1 MTTGRINQISIG
13 VLGATT
19 LKRGIQPNNVS
30 LMIVCCFFCLC
41 NTVFF
46 AYQKGANFHCTAL
59 RGRVFHVDLFFRL
72 KFPRNAAT
80 IKYRFP
86 FNQVSSCRNRSSA
99 LNVLRG
105 ARCTVKAHTH
115 HTQAVQHSFSLGQS
129 VAYCVLGTMLVATR
143 RSTHTELRLSFGK
156 GLFWTGGPKRA
167 PQNRSGFSR
176 PEAPI

>member
-1 MTTGRINQISIG
+1 
-13 VLGATT
+13 
-19 LKRGIQPNNVS
+19 
-30 LMIVCCFFCLC
+30 MIVCCFFCLC

-99 LNVLRG
+99 LHVLGR
-105 ARCTVKAHTH
+105 AAAAQRHTAQHTH
-115 HTQAVQHSFSLGQS
+115 RRYSTVFRRGSLWQTVFWVQCSSQQGAAPTQSFDFPSEKG
-129 VAYCVLGTMLVATR
+129 C
-143 RSTHTELRLSFGK
+143 FG
-156 GLFWTGGPKRA
+156 LGGPKGHPRIGQVFPA
-167 PQNRSGFSR
+167 QKRLYKR
-176 PEAPI
+176 PGGPPPITIVPPPPYVT

>member
-46 AYQKGANFHCTAL
+46 VYQKGANFHCTAL

-99 LNVLRG
+99 LHVLGR
-105 ARCTVKAHTH
+105 AAAASTEAHT
-115 HTQAVQHSFSLGQS
+115 QHN
-129 VAYCVLGTMLVATR
+129 
-143 RSTHTELRLSFGK
+143 THTGGTAQFFVGAVCGKLCFGYNARRNKAQHPHRASTFLRKRVVLDWGAQK
-156 GLFWTGGPKRA
+156 GT
-167 PQNRSGFSR
+167 
-176 PEAPI
+176 PE